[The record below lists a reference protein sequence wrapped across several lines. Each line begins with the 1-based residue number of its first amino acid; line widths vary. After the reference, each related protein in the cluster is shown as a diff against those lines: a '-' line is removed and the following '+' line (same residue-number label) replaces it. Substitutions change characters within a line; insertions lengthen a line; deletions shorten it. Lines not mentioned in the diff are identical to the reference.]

1 MIVKSMSDV
10 IAEYRELETRILA
23 AIREEWD
30 ETECDAL
37 WFEVFRFQRRWNQ
50 PYANFCATRPE
61 PRTWREIPAVPLAA
75 FKHAALSVV
84 PPESVAKTF
93 LTSGTTGEMRGSH
106 HFFDTRLYEY
116 SVQYGWARLGR
127 PRRNQLVLVQSNT
140 HAPQSS
146 LSHMMLA
153 LGINSRS
160 QWYCIDAGGGLH
172 LESLVAQLE
181 RMIAASK
188 PVALLGTALV
198 FLNLFQQLGGRRFT
212 LPAGSYAMETGGYKG
227 SGRQIAKANLYAMFS
242 QYLGL
247 APDDIINEYGMT
259 ELSSQFY
266 TRGLGRAHEG
276 APWARAIVINPET
289 GSEVGVGET
298 GVLRIFDLANLGSVL
313 AIETQDL
320 AIRRERGFELLG
332 RDPGA
337 LPRGCS
343 RAADER
349 MRR

>member
-1 MIVKSMSDV
+1 MIVKAMSDV

-23 AIREEWD
+23 AIREEWS
-30 ETECDAL
+30 EAQCDTL
-37 WFEVFRFQRRWNQ
+37 WFDVFRFQRRWNQ
-50 PYANFCATRPE
+50 PYANFCAARAE
-61 PRTWREIPAVPLAA
+61 PRTWREIPAVPLTA
-75 FKHAALSVV
+75 FKRTALSVV
-84 PPESVAKTF
+84 QPERVAKTF
-93 LTSGTTGEMRGSH
+93 LTSGTTGESRGTH

-116 SVQYGWARLGR
+116 SVQYGWARLGLPPR
-127 PRRNQLVLVQSNT
+127 PRFVLTTNEAD
-140 HAPQSS
+140 APRSS

-153 LGINSRS
+153 LGINAGS
-160 QWYCIDAGGGLH
+160 QRYFLDASGRLRF
-172 LESLVAQLE
+172 EQLE
-181 RMIAASK
+181 EALKEKMDAAE
-188 PVALLGTALV
+188 PLALLGTALV
-198 FLNLFQQLGGRRFT
+198 FLNLFEQLGERRFV

-227 SGRQIAKANLYAMFS
+227 SGREIPKPELYAMFGE
-242 QYLGL
+242 YLGL
-247 APDDIINEYGMT
+247 APDDVINEYSMT

-289 GSEVGVGET
+289 GSEVELGER

-343 RAADER
+343 RVADER
-349 MRR
+349 VRK